1 MKPIKNFFKLFL
13 EMFAWIFV
21 IAVISLII
29 IRVLEKFIVVSDF
42 QQECIMYAV
51 IMLCTVF
58 APKFR
63 KLILGKYTTT
73 TSLDT
78 DITTVD
84 SKQKGGQPYGCYFIM
99 SKVSML
105 TVIPHNKAVEL
116 LQNRSL
122 HEFNTTSP

>member
-13 EMFAWIFV
+13 EMFVWIFV

-42 QQECIMYAV
+42 WHECIMYAV

-78 DITTVD
+78 DITTDD
-84 SKQKGGQPYGCYFIM
+84 SK
-99 SKVSML
+99 
-105 TVIPHNKAVEL
+105 
-116 LQNRSL
+116 
-122 HEFNTTSP
+122 

>member
-42 QQECIMYAV
+42 WQECIMYAV
-51 IMLCTVF
+51 IMPCTVF

-78 DITTVD
+78 DITTDD
-84 SKQKGGQPYGCYFIM
+84 SK
-99 SKVSML
+99 
-105 TVIPHNKAVEL
+105 
-116 LQNRSL
+116 
-122 HEFNTTSP
+122 

>member
-29 IRVLEKFIVVSDF
+29 IGVLEKFIVVSDF
-42 QQECIMYAV
+42 WQECIMYAV

-78 DITTVD
+78 DITTDD
-84 SKQKGGQPYGCYFIM
+84 SK
-99 SKVSML
+99 
-105 TVIPHNKAVEL
+105 
-116 LQNRSL
+116 
-122 HEFNTTSP
+122 

>member
-29 IRVLEKFIVVSDF
+29 IRVLEKFIVVSGF
-42 QQECIMYAV
+42 WQECIMYAV

-78 DITTVD
+78 DITTDD
-84 SKQKGGQPYGCYFIM
+84 SK
-99 SKVSML
+99 
-105 TVIPHNKAVEL
+105 
-116 LQNRSL
+116 
-122 HEFNTTSP
+122 